1 MKPLSLVRQ
10 VTLWLQRML
19 LMARN
24 AGLAVT
30 PSPRLSRIDPLSRLT
45 RVPHASLLLVLLGL
59 GWGASRVSATP
70 TTAAQARAAVQQW
83 FTNDPAPLKTPMAHV
98 IGTVTTYYGSGS
110 TPLYYVVA
118 LRPSGY
124 VVVSA
129 EDRIEP
135 IITFAPRGVYAV
147 GPKHLLSIML
157 NHDLPRRMAYLKK
170 QTATPSASGLKVLNT
185 VFNTAQRKWA
195 GLLKTSSGLS
205 PLTNGIASVTDERV
219 APLLSSTWS
228 QNGPNENDALAC
240 YNYYTPQ
247 YNSNTSQGVLIP
259 GNANNDCC
267 GCVATAMAQLMYFW
281 QWPQVGVGTAVFPVT
296 VAVEPAEASSVNYN
310 MPLRGGNGS
319 GGPYLWSSMTANPTS
334 NATAAQCQAIGALC
348 ADAGA
353 TVSMS
358 YAANGSGAYDGP
370 VPGALTSVFKYT
382 NAMLAGSD
390 LTTQGDISALLPNMI
405 NPDFDAGMP
414 VLFGIQS
421 TSEGHEIVGDG
432 YGYDGATLYTHL
444 NMGWSGD
451 DNAWYNLPTI
461 NEPDQGVDF
470 TTINACVYNVYKAG
484 TGEVISGRV
493 VDSTTGN
500 PITGATVTATYGTT
514 TLPVATTNAEGIYA
528 FAQVPS
534 ATAYKLT
541 GAKAGYTSAF
551 INVTTGTSIST
562 PATESSVSTTTGNLW
577 LPTTLI
583 KLVASGPAQTVVSPT
598 FTPVA
603 GVYAAAQSVII
614 ATTTPGAIIRYTID
628 GSVPSD
634 TNGTVYTVP
643 VNIAVTTTL
652 QAIAYESGWTD
663 STVTKGVYT
672 ITGGPGQTVVTPTF
686 TPVAGVYAAA
696 QSVIIATTTPGAA
709 IRYTIDGSTPTDTT
723 GTIYTTPVNIAV
735 TTTLKAIAYETG
747 WTDSA
752 VFSGVYTINTGTSG
766 PGDWWMFQH
775 DTLHSGRS
783 PFNGPSSAAKKW
795 SLNLAA
801 GLTSPVLD
809 ASGNIYICDGADL
822 VCVKPNGTQSWVYAG
837 TFDTT
842 PAVGANGTIYAGAT
856 DNNLYAI
863 SAAGVKLWA
872 FPTGGTVSSSP
883 AIGPDGTIYF
893 GSQDDKLYAITSS
906 GTLSWSYT
914 TGGKIEESS
923 PAIGTDGT
931 VYIGSDDNNLYA
943 ISAPGT
949 LKWKYATGDK
959 IQQSS
964 PAIDASGNIYVG
976 SNDKSIYAISSTGTK
991 LWSYATSGII
1001 FGTTALTGSSGVAG
1015 SGTIYVE
1022 SMDDHVYALNM
1033 QSGTVTWKNQTS
1045 G

>member
-614 ATTTPGAIIRYTID
+614 ATTTPGA
-628 GSVPSD
+628 
-634 TNGTVYTVP
+634 
-643 VNIAVTTTL
+643 
-652 QAIAYESGWTD
+652 
-663 STVTKGVYT
+663 
-672 ITGGPGQTVVTPTF
+672 
-686 TPVAGVYAAA
+686 
-696 QSVIIATTTPGAA
+696 A